1 MQKPRQSNPR
11 FTVVIPTLNEEAH
24 LPRLLTDLSRQ
35 TFKNFEVI
43 VVDAKSNDKTREI
56 AKKYKANVLISNKK
70 NVSFQRNAGAKK
82 GSSEWIVFMDADN
95 RIPKNYLQKVD
106 KYLETNGPDILS
118 TWLTPDNGSK
128 KDKLTANIMNVFM
141 EIYKNTKKPY
151 VMESM
156 IFIKRD
162 SFKAIGGFD
171 IKIPWREGEDLL
183 KRGIQMGMK
192 YEFIKTP
199 KYAYSFRR
207 FKKLGAYGMLQDT
220 AQMEIIKLMKGTLP
234 KKEAE
239 ILYPMKGG
247 GFYIDG
253 KKQKL
258 TLQKF
263 ISILFQDKTVNAGSV
278 KLFKKSFDSWKSL
291 FG

>member
-1 MQKPRQSNPR
+1 M
-11 FTVVIPTLNEEAH
+11 VVIPTLNEEAH
-24 LPRLLTDLSRQ
+24 LPHLLTDLNRQ
-35 TFKNFEVI
+35 TFKNFEVTI
-43 VVDAKSNDKTREI
+43 VDAKSNDKTREI